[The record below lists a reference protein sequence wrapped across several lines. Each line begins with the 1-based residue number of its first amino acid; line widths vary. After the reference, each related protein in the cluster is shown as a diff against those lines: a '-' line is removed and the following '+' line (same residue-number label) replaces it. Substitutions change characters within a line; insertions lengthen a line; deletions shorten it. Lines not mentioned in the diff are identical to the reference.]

1 MKFPVI
7 GSLVAFVLPCTTPA
21 HTQLPSPP
29 LTLPVASPSG
39 KQFTIQAVVAG
50 TKRTFLFDTGE
61 GLTMISP
68 GLAKDAKCEPWG
80 NVVAFRMLGER
91 LDTPRCDDIS
101 FELGARTFVAPT
113 AIVYDLAKV
122 DSSMAGIDGAIGLDL
137 FAGQIIT
144 IRFATRQV
152 VVESPASAAQRIR
165 QGTEVPIRLSR
176 PSEGAALDVNIG
188 VDTPRGR
195 AWMELDSGNAGPTIF
210 VSPGIAPLLGLRTD
224 TREAQPVTLQM
235 APGVV
240 FTGRAR
246 VFPDMIMDGNIG
258 MQFLGD
264 RDLTLDLRQGRA
276 WVAKPG
282 TKEPGGQPVNDNHR
296 DRTR

>member
-1 MKFPVI
+1 MKHGTMSLALMLLAMTPVY
-7 GSLVAFVLPCTTPA
+7 A
-21 HTQLPSPP
+21 
-29 LTLPVASPSG
+29 ASPSG
-39 KQFTIQAVVAG
+39 PVTVPLDVINGKQFTVQAVVAG
-50 TKRTFLFDTGE
+50 AQRTFLFDTGE

-68 GLAKDAKCEPWG
+68 GLARDAKCQPWG

-91 LDTPRCDDIS
+91 LDTPRCDNVAFD
-101 FELGARTFVAPT
+101 LGGQRLVAPT
-113 AIVYDLAKV
+113 TIVYDLAKI
-122 DSSMAGIDGAIGLDL
+122 DPTMAKIDGAIGLDL
-137 FAGQIIT
+137 FAQQTIT

-152 VVESPASAAQRIR
+152 VLETPTSAAQRIR

-210 VSPGIAPLLGLRTD
+210 VAPSIAPLLGLRTD
-224 TREAQPVTLQM
+224 TREAQPVTVQM

-258 MQFLGD
+258 MQFLGN

-276 WVAKPG
+276 WVGKTERPY
-282 TKEPGGQPVNDNHR
+282 
-296 DRTR
+296 

>member
-1 MKFPVI
+1 MKHGTMSLALMLLAMTPVY
-7 GSLVAFVLPCTTPA
+7 A
-21 HTQLPSPP
+21 
-29 LTLPVASPSG
+29 ASPSG
-39 KQFTIQAVVAG
+39 PVTVPLDVINGKQFTVQAVVAG
-50 TKRTFLFDTGE
+50 AQRTFLFDTGE

-68 GLAKDAKCEPWG
+68 GLAQGSKCQPWG

-91 LDTPRCDDIS
+91 LDTPRCDNVAFD
-101 FELGARTFVAPT
+101 LGGQRFVAPT
-113 AIVYDLAKV
+113 TIVYDLAKI
-122 DSSMAGIDGAIGLDL
+122 DPTMAKIDGAIGLDL
-137 FAGQIIT
+137 FAQQTIT
-144 IRFATRQV
+144 IRFASRQV
-152 VVESPASAAQRIR
+152 VLESPASAAQRIS

-210 VSPGIAPLLGLRTD
+210 VAPSIAPLLGLRTD
-224 TREAQPVTLQM
+224 TREAQPVTLKM

-258 MQFLGD
+258 MQFLGN

-276 WVAKPG
+276 WVGKSERP
-282 TKEPGGQPVNDNHR
+282 
-296 DRTR
+296 

>member
-1 MKFPVI
+1 MKHGTMSLALMLLAMTPVY
-7 GSLVAFVLPCTTPA
+7 A
-21 HTQLPSPP
+21 
-29 LTLPVASPSG
+29 ASPSG
-39 KQFTIQAVVAG
+39 PVTVPLDVINGKQFTVQAVVAG
-50 TKRTFLFDTGE
+50 AQRTFLFDTGE

-68 GLAKDAKCEPWG
+68 GLARDAKCQPWG

-91 LDTPRCDDIS
+91 LDTPRCDNVAFD
-101 FELGARTFVAPT
+101 LGGQRFVAPT
-113 AIVYDLAKV
+113 TIVYDLAKI
-122 DSSMAGIDGAIGLDL
+122 DPTMAKIDGAIGLDL
-137 FAGQIIT
+137 FAQQTIT

-152 VVESPASAAQRIR
+152 VLETPTSAAQRIR

-210 VSPGIAPLLGLRTD
+210 VAPSIAPLLGLRTD
-224 TREAQPVTLQM
+224 TREAQPVTVQM

-258 MQFLGD
+258 MQFLGN

-276 WVAKPG
+276 WVGKTERPY
-282 TKEPGGQPVNDNHR
+282 
-296 DRTR
+296 